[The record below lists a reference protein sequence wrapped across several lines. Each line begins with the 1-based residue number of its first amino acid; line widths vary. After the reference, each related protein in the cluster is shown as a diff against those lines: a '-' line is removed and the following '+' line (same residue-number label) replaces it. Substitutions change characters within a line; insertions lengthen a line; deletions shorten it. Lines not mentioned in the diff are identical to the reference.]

1 MNRKK
6 KNLLTWL
13 SIIGITLVSVI
24 VVVVLCI
31 NINED
36 PSTGAKSVQF
46 DWLETACSLLSG
58 AASVILGVVAVV
70 QTEKANKLAEELTE
84 IDRMQFENASVTA
97 ELPLI
102 EFRKKFDIHDG
113 ILKLDFTDQK
123 GIELK
128 KAEIWDMHLYPFSSN
143 YRAHE
148 ADETIVIQEKGHKK
162 RVERISDDDY
172 RLELRIRPQDFYQ
185 FEKFCLEFELGVVN
199 EEEVAAVYRF
209 KLLVR
214 GENFGLSSRKLARRR
229 QNSSKN
235 SPKSTRRQNSLI
247 LTRRKNFHFHVFHQF
262 YEIVET
268 MGEEKF
274 EERASWDQKCR
285 ENVAKMT
292 LKVSRKHQN
301 LYSSCYN

>member
-1 MNRKK
+1 MNRKQ

-84 IDRMQFENASVTA
+84 IDRMQFENVSVTA

-102 EFRKKFDIHDG
+102 EFRKNFDIHDG
-113 ILKLDFTDQK
+113 ILKLYFTDEK

-128 KAEIWDMHLYPFSSN
+128 KAEIWDMHLYPFSSD
-143 YRAHE
+143 YHAHE

-162 RVERISDDDY
+162 RIERASSDDY
-172 RLELRIRPQDFYQ
+172 RLELRIRPQDFCQ

-214 GENFGLSSRKLARRR
+214 GENFVLASTKLGRRK
-229 QNSSKN
+229 NSSKN
-235 SPKSTRRQNSLI
+235 SPKSARRQNSLI
-247 LTRRKNFHFHVFHQF
+247 LTHRKNFHFHVFHQF

-274 EERASWDQKCR
+274 KER
-285 ENVAKMT
+285 
-292 LKVSRKHQN
+292 VS
-301 LYSSCYN
+301 